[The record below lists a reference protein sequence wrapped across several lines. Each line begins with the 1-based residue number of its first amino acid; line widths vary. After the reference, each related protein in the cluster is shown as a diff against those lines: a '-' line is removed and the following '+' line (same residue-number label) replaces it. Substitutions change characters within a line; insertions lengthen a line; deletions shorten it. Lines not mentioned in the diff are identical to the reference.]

1 MPQSIITRSYPFADG
16 DLKQKADGLA
26 NTLTRDLTDLAV
38 RKITDDNI
46 KNLRTLINSFDE
58 HSTDAE
64 LLGLVEEATMK
75 KNATRKEAEIAIRSI
90 RNMADIAYSGKG
102 KYSNFGFE
110 DLTKVSDADFYRL
123 AKRVVRMATKYLSD
137 LEPQGLTDVQIKA
150 LQTLTIN
157 FDNAIDDIEDAIE
170 TRDVE
175 TQERINK
182 GNSLWAE
189 MSKLASVGKAIYEDT
204 NEAKFNDYVLTPSA
218 VSDGKTDTPTG

>member
-1 MPQSIITRSYPFADG
+1 MPQSTITRSYPFADG

-38 RKITDDNI
+38 RKITDANI
-46 KNLRTLINSFDE
+46 KDLRTLINSFDE

-75 KNATRKEAEIAIRSI
+75 KNTSRKEAEVAIRSI

-110 DLTKVSDADFYRL
+110 DLTRVSDADFYRL

-182 GNSLWAE
+182 GNTLWAE
-189 MSKLASVGKAIYEDT
+189 MSKLASVGKSIFEDT
-204 NEAKFNDYVLTPSA
+204 NEAKFNDYVLSPTTGGD
-218 VSDGKTDTPTG
+218 VKTDTPTG